1 MGTPINVDET
11 NFEFLTFVT
20 IDSACMPVVA
30 QVDVQDEMLLL
41 GLSHTLIIWQIAA
54 PSLSS
59 YFFVNENDSSPNSGL
74 IGLNFTPNVQG
85 RP

>member
-1 MGTPINVDET
+1 MVSSILKQLSLLGTSINVDET

-20 IDSACMPVVA
+20 IDSACMPVVV
-30 QVDVQDEMLLL
+30 QVDVEDEMLLL

-59 YFFVNENDSSPNSGL
+59 HFFVNEITVLL
-74 IGLNFTPNVQG
+74 IRG
-85 RP
+85 

>member
-1 MGTPINVDET
+1 MVSSILKQLSLLGTSINVDET

-20 IDSACMPVVA
+20 IDSACMPVVV
-30 QVDVQDEMLLL
+30 QVDVEDEMLLL

-59 YFFVNENDSSPNSGL
+59 YLFVNEITVLL
-74 IGLNFTPNVQG
+74 IRG
-85 RP
+85 